1 MKKLFNTKFY
11 KKMISKNFKL
21 KIKKIIKIILL
32 ILFCALKIINLI
44 LPIFGIVLPIPI
56 GDILSI
62 IEDILFIINIIKSF
76 KK

>member
-32 ILFCALKIINLI
+32 ILFCTLKIINLI
-44 LPIFGIVLPIPI
+44 LPIFGIVLSIPL

>member
-1 MKKLFNTKFY
+1 MKIKFKTKFY
-11 KKMISKNFKL
+11 KKMICKNFKL

-44 LPIFGIVLPIPI
+44 LPIFGIVLPMPL

-62 IEDILFIINIIKSF
+62 IEDILFIINIIKSLE
-76 KK
+76 K